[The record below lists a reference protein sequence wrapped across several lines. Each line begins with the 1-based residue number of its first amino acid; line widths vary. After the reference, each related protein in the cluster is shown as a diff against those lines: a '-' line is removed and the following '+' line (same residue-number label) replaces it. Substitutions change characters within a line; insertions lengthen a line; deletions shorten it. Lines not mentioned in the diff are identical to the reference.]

1 MLSLSPKPAVRPP
14 KRRDGVRLLV
24 TEGDRI
30 RHARFTDLP
39 DFLEPGDLLVVND
52 SKMLPSALG
61 DLHVSTELAPGRW
74 VVEPRKHTPRDVYP
88 LPGGPTARLTGPY
101 RGSQRLFTADV
112 DVPDRVSYLLE
123 HGRPIRYDYV
133 PEEFPL
139 EDYQTV
145 FGRVWGSAEMPSAG
159 RPFTRRMLTG
169 LNVASLTLHTGVSSL
184 ENDEEPY
191 PECFSIP
198 AETQRALDGARR
210 VIAVGTTVVR
220 ALQDGRSQGWTETVI
235 RPGDRT
241 RVHGLLTGLH
251 EPRST
256 HLWMLQAVGGSV
268 VRAYAE
274 AEERGYLWHEFGDV
288 HLML

>member
-1 MLSLSPKPAVRPP
+1 MLSLSVKPATRPP
-14 KRRDGVRLLV
+14 DRRDGVRLLV
-24 TEGDRI
+24 TRGEAI
-30 RHARFTDLP
+30 HHARFTDLK

-74 VVEPRKHTPRDVYP
+74 VVEPRKHTPRELYH
-88 LPGGPTARLTGPY
+88 LPGGHTARLTGPY
-101 RGSQRLFTADV
+101 RGSTRLYTADV

-123 HGRPIRYDYV
+123 HGKPIRYDYV
-133 PEEFPL
+133 T
-139 EDYQTV
+139 EDVALDEYQTV

-159 RPFTRRMLTG
+159 RPFTSLAG

-184 ENDEEPY
+184 QNDEEPY
-191 PECFSIP
+191 PEWFSIP
-198 AETQRALDGARR
+198 AATQRAVDRARR

-220 ALQDGRSQGWTETVI
+220 ALQDGRSEGWTDKVI
-235 RPGDRT
+235 RPGDPT

-256 HLWMLQAVGGSV
+256 HLWMLEAVGGSYA
-268 VRAYAE
+268 RAYAE

>member
-1 MLSLSPKPAVRPP
+1 MLSLSVKPATKPAEP
-14 KRRDGVRLLV
+14 RDSVRLLM

-30 RHARFTDLP
+30 AHARFTDLE
-39 DFLEPGDLLVVND
+39 DFLRPGDLFVVND

-74 VVEPRKHTPRDVYP
+74 VVEPRKHTPRGVYH
-88 LPGGPTARLTGPY
+88 LPGGKTARLTGPY
-101 RGSQRLFTADV
+101 RNSQRLFLADV
-112 DVPDRVSYLLE
+112 DIPDRVGYLLE
-123 HGRPIRYDYV
+123 HGRPIRYDYLTD
-133 PEEFPL
+133 EFPL
-139 EDYQTV
+139 ADYQTV
-145 FGRVWGSAEMPSAG
+145 FGTTWGSAEMPSAG
-159 RPFTRRMLTG
+159 RPFTHLPE
-169 LNVASLTLHTGVSSL
+169 NVATLTLHTGVSSL

-191 PECFSIP
+191 PEWFSIP
-198 AETQRALDGARR
+198 ESTQQAIAKARR

-220 ALQDGRSQGWTETVI
+220 ALQDGRNEGWTETVI
-235 RPGDRT
+235 RPGDKT

-268 VRAYAE
+268 ARAYSE